1 MLSFGDT
8 PQTYSPVT
16 LASFDAVFL
25 VRFLAKQL
33 PLVRFDHLLPYEKSS

>member
-25 VRFLAKQL
+25 VRFLANQNVARSDCL
-33 PLVRFDHLLPYEKSS
+33 LV